1 MKSEQGREL
10 DLSSWSVRLF
20 DSGIC
25 RRCFD
30 QAMLSRYQIMQ
41 IQPSRPCLSLEQE
54 QDSNNNININNNQI
68 REHNPSTAATQQ
80 LSGSSCYMANMC
92 HICRYVFPAAAL
104 QSFACNYVWLR
115 LCLNLVLQHP
125 ASHPSIQPSSC
136 TAWKFQYYPNTVE
149 ICGRSSVGH
158 CSHQF
163 KFPD

>member
-10 DLSSWSVRLF
+10 DLASWSVRLF

-68 REHNPSTAATQQ
+68 REHNPSTAATVRIIMLYGQHVPYMYMYSRQQ
-80 LSGSSCYMANMC
+80 LSKVSRAITSDCDC
-92 HICRYVFPAAAL
+92 V
-104 QSFACNYVWLR
+104 
-115 LCLNLVLQHP
+115 
-125 ASHPSIQPSSC
+125 
-136 TAWKFQYYPNTVE
+136 
-149 ICGRSSVGH
+149 
-158 CSHQF
+158 
-163 KFPD
+163 